1 MNNLNG
7 FDVRVPSGFEV
18 ESATLHRNENRMLDD
33 HTHDGGMK
41 DKLYHLRSRGIE
53 MMNTWKSDMNER
65 ISTWKPMAQ
74 ERMTSMRSTVNDQ
87 ISNLQT
93 RAKGEISNLQS
104 QMKSNPGKW
113 AGIAAGAGLG
123 IGLIGRMLRHRARMR
138 SEDLPSIVIVGA
150 C

>member
-1 MNNLNG
+1 MNNLNTS
-7 FDVRVPSGFEV
+7 DLRVPTGFEV

-41 DKLYHLRSRGIE
+41 DKLYHLRSRGMEKFDTLRSEINNRVQT
-53 MMNTWKSDMNER
+53 M
-65 ISTWKPMAQ
+65 KPKAQ
-74 ERMTSMRSTVNDQ
+74 ERMTSMRDG
-87 ISNLQT
+87 LQS
-93 RAKGEISNLQS
+93 RIADLQS

-123 IGLIGRMLRHRARMR
+123 IGLIGRMLRRRARVRM
-138 SEDLPSIVIVGA
+138 EDLPQIVIVGA